1 MQFTWLHLSDIH
13 FHFSS
18 YESMRLREEFLK
30 KIKEISTNTK
40 IDYLFLSG
48 DLADKNGNYSENLI
62 DYLNDVT
69 HAIGIIKDNVIIVP
83 GNHDHDRI
91 ISQDVLNGIYE
102 GYDQSSSN
110 KINESVINRK
120 IDSISIENLK
130 ILENS
135 FSIFNTICSNYYGS
149 EKTYSSHSIVKHTD
163 EDPIIAR
170 INTCMFD
177 RSSNDEKKEL
187 HIGMKQLLESLND
200 QDIESSELNIAIGHH
215 PTSVLCNEE
224 KNRFLDFLQSRKF
237 SLYLCGHKHKPE
249 FIYHSDY
256 DVYEIICGYGNSD
269 DYSKG
274 GFSIGHIDT
283 IQKQYYVDYYNWM
296 YQDRWVKDTNI
307 QHCNETGRCYLEG
320 EKLKSIAISQVV
332 VPIKLYG
339 PPITSQEIISVVGST
354 YELFPYLSE
363 SIIDVRELDWEKEIK
378 KITEFVHLL
387 HGFNNKHVN
396 IFPIA
401 PIPLLVCLGF
411 QLQNN
416 SNISIFQYDRE
427 NSRWTGSI
435 TDKCPS
441 YNLNWKKKLKN
452 ASSEKLVIQICT
464 STMIFDKQ
472 LPKFNKTDYIEL
484 SLENKEIGFPLY
496 RNHYKEMLNCLFN
509 EITPSIAQYNEIH
522 LFASIPAGMAIELG
536 RRVQKGIFP
545 KVFLYN
551 YCQNQYTL
559 TNVINE

>member
-1 MQFTWLHLSDIH
+1 M
-13 FHFSS
+13 
-18 YESMRLREEFLK
+18 
-30 KIKEISTNTK
+30 
-40 IDYLFLSG
+40 
-48 DLADKNGNYSENLI
+48 
-62 DYLNDVT
+62 
-69 HAIGIIKDNVIIVP
+69 
-83 GNHDHDRI
+83 
-91 ISQDVLNGIYE
+91 
-102 GYDQSSSN
+102 
-110 KINESVINRK
+110 
-120 IDSISIENLK
+120 
-130 ILENS
+130 
-135 FSIFNTICSNYYGS
+135 
-149 EKTYSSHSIVKHTD
+149 
-163 EDPIIAR
+163 
-170 INTCMFD
+170 
-177 RSSNDEKKEL
+177 
-187 HIGMKQLLESLND
+187 
-200 QDIESSELNIAIGHH
+200 
-215 PTSVLCNEE
+215 
-224 KNRFLDFLQSRKF
+224 
-237 SLYLCGHKHKPE
+237 
-249 FIYHSDY
+249 
-256 DVYEIICGYGNSD
+256 
-269 DYSKG
+269 
-274 GFSIGHIDT
+274 
-283 IQKQYYVDYYNWM
+283 
-296 YQDRWVKDTNI
+296 
-307 QHCNETGRCYLEG
+307 
-320 EKLKSIAISQVV
+320 
-332 VPIKLYG
+332 
-339 PPITSQEIISVVGST
+339 
-354 YELFPYLSE
+354 
-363 SIIDVRELDWEKEIK
+363 
-378 KITEFVHLL
+378 L

-551 YCQNQYTL
+551 FCQNQYTF